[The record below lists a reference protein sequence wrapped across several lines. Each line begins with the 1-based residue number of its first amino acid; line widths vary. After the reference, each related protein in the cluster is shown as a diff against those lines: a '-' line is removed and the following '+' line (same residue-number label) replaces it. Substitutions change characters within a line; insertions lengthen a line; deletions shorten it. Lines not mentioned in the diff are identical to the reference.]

1 MCACWVI
8 SLSSADNGRSLL
20 ELGSGAKQNLGSAYG
35 VLSPRCIIQQ
45 KVFKTVQ
52 GLLSEIVR
60 RSMLEWTLG
69 KTVMLRVEPI
79 FSKII
84 CYFLE
89 AFSLCCWQL
98 NTKYF
103 VFPLP
108 QSYTVWG
115 FRFVGIHNHK
125 YGFNSYIFIGLCL
138 LSIRHFKYNQI
149 PGLG

>member
-1 MCACWVI
+1 MCAWWVI
-8 SLSSADNGRSLL
+8 SLSSADNRRSLL
-20 ELGSGAKQNLGSAYG
+20 ELGSGAKQNLGWAYG

-52 GLLSEIVR
+52 GLPSEIVR

-84 CYFLE
+84 CHFLE
-89 AFSLCCWQL
+89 SSPLCCWQL

-103 VFPLP
+103 VFPQP

-125 YGFNSYIFIGLCL
+125 YGYSNIFIGLCL